1 MPDVF
6 IKLRKFEKV
15 YNFVYSVFML
25 ICKLLLVADIL
36 ITSWIVL
43 ARYIKVIPAPNW
55 GEELILTLMSYM
67 AVLSAA
73 LAIKRNAHIRM
84 TAFDRYLPEKVIVTL
99 DLIADLAVLALAV
112 VMLTTG
118 WSYATGLGAKGTF
131 ISMPWLSKFWQYFPI
146 PLAGLAMIFF
156 EIERIVLD
164 IERYFIREEE
174 IPDHGV
180 PSLPDRVFGSDF
192 HTPVPVLHGTAAGNT
207 YPADGQRYQF
217 FLTDGSTFL
226 HHHGRPDGL
235 GRYI

>member
-6 IKLRKFEKV
+6 VKLRKFEKV

-84 TAFDRYLPEKVIVTL
+84 TAFDRYLPEKVIITL
-99 DLIADLAVLALAV
+99 DLVADLAVLALAV

-174 IPDHGV
+174 
-180 PSLPDRVFGSDF
+180 
-192 HTPVPVLHGTAAGNT
+192 AK
-207 YPADGQRYQF
+207 
-217 FLTDGSTFL
+217 
-226 HHHGRPDGL
+226 
-235 GRYI
+235 

>member
-1 MPDVF
+1 MPDF
-6 IKLRKFEKV
+6 LITLRKIEPV
-15 YNFVYSVFML
+15 YNFVYKIFMI

-36 ITSWIVL
+36 ITTWIVL

-84 TAFDRYLPEKVIVTL
+84 TAFDRYLPEKAIITL

-112 VMLTTG
+112 IMLVTG

-156 EIERIVLD
+156 EVERIVID
-164 IERYFIREEE
+164 IEQYFGRKEE
-174 IPDHGV
+174 
-180 PSLPDRVFGSDF
+180 
-192 HTPVPVLHGTAAGNT
+192 AA
-207 YPADGQRYQF
+207 
-217 FLTDGSTFL
+217 L
-226 HHHGRPDGL
+226 
-235 GRYI
+235 

>member
-1 MPDVF
+1 MPAIF
-6 IKLRKFEKV
+6 ESLRKVEPV
-15 YNFVYSVFML
+15 YQFVYKVFML

-84 TAFDRYLPEKVIVTL
+84 TAFDRYLPEKAIVTL
-99 DLIADLAVLALAV
+99 DLLADLAVLVLAL
-112 VMLTTG
+112 VMLITG

-146 PLAGLAMIFF
+146 PLAGLAMVFF
-156 EIERIVLD
+156 EVERVVID
-164 IERYFIREEE
+164 IERYFGRKEEE
-174 IPDHGV
+174 T
-180 PSLPDRVFGSDF
+180 L
-192 HTPVPVLHGTAAGNT
+192 
-207 YPADGQRYQF
+207 
-217 FLTDGSTFL
+217 
-226 HHHGRPDGL
+226 
-235 GRYI
+235 

>member
-1 MPDVF
+1 MPAIF
-6 IKLRKFEKV
+6 ESLRKVEPV
-15 YNFVYSVFML
+15 YQFVYKVFML

-84 TAFDRYLPEKVIVTL
+84 TAFDRYLPEKAIITL

-156 EIERIVLD
+156 EVERIVID
-164 IERYFIREEE
+164 IERYFGRKEET
-174 IPDHGV
+174 I
-180 PSLPDRVFGSDF
+180 
-192 HTPVPVLHGTAAGNT
+192 
-207 YPADGQRYQF
+207 
-217 FLTDGSTFL
+217 
-226 HHHGRPDGL
+226 
-235 GRYI
+235 

>member
-1 MPDVF
+1 MPEVF
-6 IKLRKFEKV
+6 IKLRKFEAV

-43 ARYIKVIPAPNW
+43 ARYIKVIPAPNC

-84 TAFDRYLPEKVIVTL
+84 TAFDRYLPEKAIITL
-99 DLIADLAVLALAV
+99 DLIADLAVLALAI

-156 EIERIVLD
+156 EVERIVLD

-174 IPDHGV
+174 
-180 PSLPDRVFGSDF
+180 
-192 HTPVPVLHGTAAGNT
+192 AK
-207 YPADGQRYQF
+207 
-217 FLTDGSTFL
+217 
-226 HHHGRPDGL
+226 
-235 GRYI
+235 

>member
-15 YNFVYSVFML
+15 YNFVYSLFML

-174 IPDHGV
+174 
-180 PSLPDRVFGSDF
+180 
-192 HTPVPVLHGTAAGNT
+192 AK
-207 YPADGQRYQF
+207 
-217 FLTDGSTFL
+217 
-226 HHHGRPDGL
+226 
-235 GRYI
+235 

>member
-1 MPDVF
+1 MPDF
-6 IKLRKFEKV
+6 LITLRKIEPV
-15 YNFVYSVFML
+15 YNFVYKIFMI

-36 ITSWIVL
+36 ITTWIVL

-84 TAFDRYLPEKVIVTL
+84 TAFDRYLPEKAIITL
-99 DLIADLAVLALAV
+99 DLIADLAVLALAI

-156 EIERIVLD
+156 EVERIVLD

-174 IPDHGV
+174 
-180 PSLPDRVFGSDF
+180 
-192 HTPVPVLHGTAAGNT
+192 AK
-207 YPADGQRYQF
+207 
-217 FLTDGSTFL
+217 
-226 HHHGRPDGL
+226 
-235 GRYI
+235 

>member
-1 MPDVF
+1 MPDVL

-84 TAFDRYLPEKVIVTL
+84 TAFDRYLPEKAIITL
-99 DLIADLAVLALAV
+99 DLVADLAVLVLAV

-156 EIERIVLD
+156 EVERIVLD
-164 IERYFIREEE
+164 FERYFIREEE
-174 IPDHGV
+174 
-180 PSLPDRVFGSDF
+180 
-192 HTPVPVLHGTAAGNT
+192 
-207 YPADGQRYQF
+207 QK
-217 FLTDGSTFL
+217 
-226 HHHGRPDGL
+226 
-235 GRYI
+235 

>member
-84 TAFDRYLPEKVIVTL
+84 TAFDRYLPEKVIITL

-112 VMLTTG
+112 VMLVTG

-156 EIERIVLD
+156 EVERIVLD

-174 IPDHGV
+174 
-180 PSLPDRVFGSDF
+180 
-192 HTPVPVLHGTAAGNT
+192 
-207 YPADGQRYQF
+207 QK
-217 FLTDGSTFL
+217 
-226 HHHGRPDGL
+226 
-235 GRYI
+235 

>member
-6 IKLRKFEKV
+6 LKLRKFEKV
-15 YNFVYSVFML
+15 YNFVYAVFML

-84 TAFDRYLPEKVIVTL
+84 TAFDRYLPEKVIITL

-118 WSYATGLGAKGTF
+118 WSYAIGLGAKGTF

-156 EIERIVLD
+156 EVERIVLD

-174 IPDHGV
+174 
-180 PSLPDRVFGSDF
+180 
-192 HTPVPVLHGTAAGNT
+192 AK
-207 YPADGQRYQF
+207 
-217 FLTDGSTFL
+217 
-226 HHHGRPDGL
+226 
-235 GRYI
+235 

>member
-84 TAFDRYLPEKVIVTL
+84 TAFDRYLPEKVIITL

-112 VMLTTG
+112 VMLVTG

-156 EIERIVLD
+156 EVERIVLD
-164 IERYFIREEE
+164 VERYFIREEE
-174 IPDHGV
+174 
-180 PSLPDRVFGSDF
+180 
-192 HTPVPVLHGTAAGNT
+192 
-207 YPADGQRYQF
+207 QK
-217 FLTDGSTFL
+217 
-226 HHHGRPDGL
+226 
-235 GRYI
+235 

>member
-1 MPDVF
+1 MPEVF
-6 IKLRKFEKV
+6 IKLRKFEAV

-84 TAFDRYLPEKVIVTL
+84 TAFDRYLPEKVIITL
-99 DLIADLAVLALAV
+99 DLIEDLAVLALAV
-112 VMLTTG
+112 VMLVTG

-156 EIERIVLD
+156 EVERIVLD

-174 IPDHGV
+174 
-180 PSLPDRVFGSDF
+180 
-192 HTPVPVLHGTAAGNT
+192 AK
-207 YPADGQRYQF
+207 
-217 FLTDGSTFL
+217 
-226 HHHGRPDGL
+226 
-235 GRYI
+235 

>member
-1 MPDVF
+1 MPEVF
-6 IKLRKFEKV
+6 IKLRKVETV

-112 VMLTTG
+112 VMLVTG

-156 EIERIVLD
+156 EVERIVLD
-164 IERYFIREEE
+164 LERYFIREEE
-174 IPDHGV
+174 
-180 PSLPDRVFGSDF
+180 
-192 HTPVPVLHGTAAGNT
+192 AK
-207 YPADGQRYQF
+207 
-217 FLTDGSTFL
+217 
-226 HHHGRPDGL
+226 
-235 GRYI
+235 

>member
-6 IKLRKFEKV
+6 IKLRKFEAV

-84 TAFDRYLPEKVIVTL
+84 TAFDRYLPEKAIITL

-156 EIERIVLD
+156 EGERIVLD

-174 IPDHGV
+174 
-180 PSLPDRVFGSDF
+180 
-192 HTPVPVLHGTAAGNT
+192 AK
-207 YPADGQRYQF
+207 
-217 FLTDGSTFL
+217 
-226 HHHGRPDGL
+226 
-235 GRYI
+235 

>member
-1 MPDVF
+1 MPEVF
-6 IKLRKFEKV
+6 IKLRKVEKV

-84 TAFDRYLPEKVIVTL
+84 TAFDRYLPEKVIITL
-99 DLIADLAVLALAV
+99 DLVADLAVLALAV

-156 EIERIVLD
+156 EVERIVLD
-164 IERYFIREEE
+164 LERYFIREEE
-174 IPDHGV
+174 
-180 PSLPDRVFGSDF
+180 
-192 HTPVPVLHGTAAGNT
+192 A
-207 YPADGQRYQF
+207 
-217 FLTDGSTFL
+217 
-226 HHHGRPDGL
+226 
-235 GRYI
+235 